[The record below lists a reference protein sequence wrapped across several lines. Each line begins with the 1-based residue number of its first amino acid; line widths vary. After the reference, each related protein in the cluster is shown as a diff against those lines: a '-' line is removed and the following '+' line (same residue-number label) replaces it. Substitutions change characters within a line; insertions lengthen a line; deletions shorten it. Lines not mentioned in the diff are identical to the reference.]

1 MSCLTWHMSKVTPAH
16 LTYAKVV
23 LRHLIVIKKK
33 HLTWCGQRVSL
44 PHILDEILAFVDSS
58 LADDKNNR
66 RSSIAYCLLVNNATF
81 SWSTTILQIIA
92 WSTTNAELM
101 ALDSCCCESVWARKL
116 AFELAFP
123 QLKPTDTR
131 TSLVALL
138 LQRHAP
144 SWLPWAHCSA
154 SMLLFKN
161 SFTTD

>member
-1 MSCLTWHMSKVTPAH
+1 MSKVTPAH

-66 RSSIAYCLLVNNATF
+66 RSSMAYCLFVNNATF

-92 WSTTNAELM
+92 
-101 ALDSCCCESVWARKL
+101 
-116 AFELAFP
+116 
-123 QLKPTDTR
+123 
-131 TSLVALL
+131 
-138 LQRHAP
+138 
-144 SWLPWAHCSA
+144 
-154 SMLLFKN
+154 
-161 SFTTD
+161 